1 MSASRRDHL
10 VETATGLFERDGF
23 HATGIDHILAVS
35 GVAKMTL
42 YNHFKSKE
50 ELIIAVLDFRDRQF
64 MAWLRV
70 QVERSANSPEDRL
83 LAIFDAL
90 ESWFRTDTFN
100 GCLFLGATLE
110 YADRDH
116 PIHVQAAIHKRH
128 VFDYIMSLA
137 EQTIGL
143 DARLLSQQFL
153 VLYDGAISV
162 AHTLGA
168 PIAARQARRAAEAIL
183 DAQG

>member
-10 VETATGLFERDGF
+10 IETAAGLFERDGF

-42 YNHFKSKE
+42 YNHFRSKDD
-50 ELIIAVLDFRDRQF
+50 LIVAALEFRDRQY
-64 MAWLRV
+64 MAWLQA
-70 QVERSANSPEDRL
+70 QVERTASSPEDRL

-90 ESWFRTDTFN
+90 ETWFRTDTFN
-100 GCLFLGATLE
+100 GCLFLAATQE
-110 YADRDH
+110 YADRAH
-116 PIHVQAAIHKRH
+116 PIHLQAAAHKRH
-128 VFDYIMSLA
+128 VFDYILSLA
-137 EQTIGL
+137 DQTIGL
-143 DARLLSQQFL
+143 DAKILSQQFL

-168 PIAARQARRAAEAIL
+168 PIAARQAKRAAEAIL
-183 DAQG
+183 NTSG